1 MNDTEQEVLEGLRTA
16 RTEEEILNTVN
27 LLTGS
32 PETPESYALIGAAG
46 EMLAERLDN

>member
-16 RTEEEILNTVN
+16 RTEEEILDTVN

-32 PETPESYALIGAAG
+32 PETPESYVLIGAAG